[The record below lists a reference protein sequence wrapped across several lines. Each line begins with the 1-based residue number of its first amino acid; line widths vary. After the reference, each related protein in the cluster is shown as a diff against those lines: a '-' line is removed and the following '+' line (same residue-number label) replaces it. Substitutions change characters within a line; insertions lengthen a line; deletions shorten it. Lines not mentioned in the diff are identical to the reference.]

1 MDVQIYRKFFK
12 GKQFLIFGLIIII
25 GIGVLLNGISPYV
38 FGKIIDAITA
48 YSSEEFKKLLLL
60 YLIIL
65 LATQVLNII
74 ETMLGTYAV
83 NKIQNE
89 MQQTLMNKM
98 LTLKCCE
105 SDKVSEGELLNRLE
119 FDADE
124 IVSYY
129 IDLISSILMIA
140 VNLLISLY
148 FIFHISVGLSGMVVI
163 TIPVLYT
170 INFVC
175 RRQLQTFQKSYK
187 VFLDGYYEI
196 VNWVLNHLQFIKIFQ
211 IQPQINNDYQET
223 LKQKIKLEVKGVWL
237 TNKVGGLRGLLI
249 VILNIAI
256 LFCAGM
262 AIING
267 QMSIG
272 NMVAFNSYLSTL
284 LEACNKILELNLDK
298 QKVNISYERMQEL
311 ENWEKEET
319 GRNDQGAFLKIG
331 KIEKI
336 ELQNVCFSYG
346 NKQVL
351 QGLDLCFNGSGL
363 YTIIGENGCGK
374 STVLRL
380 LERLYDCAEGDIL
393 INQRKIEEYSLF
405 SLRSNLAY
413 MAKEPFFARDTI
425 LNNLR
430 LGTNG
435 VVEDEVIKACKMV
448 GIHDDII
455 GLPKKYNTIMEPQGR
470 NFSSGQKQKL
480 GFARIL
486 LQKAQV
492 YLLDE
497 VTSDLDDISRERIWN
512 IILGLAEEHIVINV
526 THYAEHMKNSKEIFM
541 M

>member
-1 MDVQIYRKFFK
+1 MCV
-12 GKQFLIFGLIIII
+12 
-25 GIGVLLNGISPYV
+25 
-38 FGKIIDAITA
+38 
-48 YSSEEFKKLLLL
+48 
-60 YLIIL
+60 
-65 LATQVLNII
+65 
-74 ETMLGTYAV
+74 
-83 NKIQNE
+83 
-89 MQQTLMNKM
+89 
-98 LTLKCCE
+98 
-105 SDKVSEGELLNRLE
+105 
-119 FDADE
+119 
-124 IVSYY
+124 
-129 IDLISSILMIA
+129 
-140 VNLLISLY
+140 
-148 FIFHISVGLSGMVVI
+148 
-163 TIPVLYT
+163 
-170 INFVC
+170 
-175 RRQLQTFQKSYK
+175 
-187 VFLDGYYEI
+187 
-196 VNWVLNHLQFIKIFQ
+196 
-211 IQPQINNDYQET
+211 
-223 LKQKIKLEVKGVWL
+223 
-237 TNKVGGLRGLLI
+237 
-249 VILNIAI
+249 NIAI

-430 LGTNG
+430 LGTSG

-455 GLPKKYNTIMEPQGR
+455 GLPEKYNTIMEPQGR

-480 GFARIL
+480 GFARML